1 MSEQLIGRWGPY
13 DPKTPEDKKKA
24 RIQAQKRRESQA
36 MQQAWLD
43 KHKSCANGCGKPV
56 AFYTDSPSLSLKH
69 GGCCSL
75 ECEEAWKANNNQP
88 AAPQGAKKRTMAKP
102 TQPIQKIARVYLR
115 VSTEA
120 QDLERQEAIVL
131 QAKASGYYVAGV
143 YREEASGARADRPEL
158 LRMIADLQAG
168 EVVIAERID
177 RISRL
182 PLVDAEKLVHTIQA
196 KGARLAVPGVLDLSE
211 VATEAQGTA
220 KIVLE
225 AMQTMLLRMA
235 LQIAREE
242 YETRRE
248 RQAQGI
254 ELAKSAGRYKGRK
267 PNQAQHA
274 RIVALRL
281 AGYSIQKTADMTET
295 STAQVKRVWAMHKK
309 AAA

>member
-1 MSEQLIGRWGPY
+1 MQVACAQAAFDLWLI
-13 DPKTPEDKKKA
+13 
-24 RIQAQKRRESQA
+24 
-36 MQQAWLD
+36 
-43 KHKSCANGCGKPV
+43 
-56 AFYTDSPSLSLKH
+56 
-69 GGCCSL
+69 
-75 ECEEAWKANNNQP
+75 CEEALEANNHQP
-88 AAPQGAKKRTMAKP
+88 AAPQGAKKRTTAKP
-102 TQPIQKIARVYLR
+102 TQTIQKIARVYLR

-131 QAKASGYYVAGV
+131 QARASGYYVAGV
-143 YREEASGARADRPEL
+143 YREKASGARADRPEL

-182 PLVDAEKLVHTIQA
+182 PLADAEKLVHTIQA

-211 VATEAQGTA
+211 LATEAQGTA

-225 AMQTMLLRMA
+225 AMQDMLLRIA

-254 ELAKSAGRYKGRK
+254 ELAKSAGRYKGRQ

-295 STAQVKRVWAMHKK
+295 STAQVKRVWATHKK
-309 AAA
+309 SAA

>member
-13 DPKTPEDKKKA
+13 NPKTPEDKKKA

-75 ECEEAWKANNNQP
+75 ECEEAWKANSNQP
-88 AAPQGAKKRTMAKP
+88 AVPQGAKKRTMAKP

-143 YREEASGARADRPEL
+143 YREKASGARADRPEL